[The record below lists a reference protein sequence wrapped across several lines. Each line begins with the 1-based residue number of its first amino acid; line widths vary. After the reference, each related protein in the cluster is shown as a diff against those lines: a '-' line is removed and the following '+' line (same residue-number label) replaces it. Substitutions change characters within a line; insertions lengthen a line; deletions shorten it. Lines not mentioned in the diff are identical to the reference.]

1 MATKHVQEM
10 AALKEHLGKHQLKL
24 TRQREMILS
33 AFLRQEHIT
42 AEAMYHQL
50 AKSDPHLGLATIYRT
65 LNLFCDA
72 GLAQARHFGSKPN
85 TTTSRTRPPIT
96 SSVPGARR
104 LWGEN
109 GKLSGSRSGRGTGYH
124 QDPPT

>member
-1 MATKHVQEM
+1 MANKHVKEM
-10 AALKEHLGKHQLKL
+10 QSLKEHLGKHQLKL
-24 TRQREMILS
+24 TRQRELILN

-72 GLAQARHFGSKPN
+72 GLAQARHFGSQ
-85 TTTSRTRPPIT
+85 T
-96 SSVPGARR
+96 
-104 LWGEN
+104 
-109 GKLSGSRSGRGTGYH
+109 
-124 QDPPT
+124 